1 MCSSWK
7 KSTSLFPESGVFV
20 LKPVFIL
27 LAIFNIGG
35 CAIPN
40 ELPVHARL

>member
-7 KSTSLFPESGVFV
+7 KSTSLFTERGVFV

-27 LAIFNIGG
+27 LAVFNIGG
-35 CAIPN
+35 RIPN
-40 ELPVHARL
+40 ELGDP